1 MSLRNMKMFTNVNLK
16 NKTKKLELK
25 NLIETTPR
33 ALDNENHRPGPKSR
47 RTKRKKSRYKP
58 MPKSELAKRM
68 AQNSPQFQIN
78 FSNKCSESFDGFETN
93 DNHQLGG
100 SIQDLKNDFVQ
111 NIDSSEDI
119 QVNFAENSTEKISNL
134 PDIKLEVLV
143 ENGLGLNKQ
152 PIGDEVKTEVTG
164 LLHFLIYI
172 FDHLRMK
179 LSCSRSKNLLVQ
191 KFVHFEVLCNM
202 GALNA
207 HNIGEIMKKFMKIVK
222 LYKLLF

>member
-1 MSLRNMKMFTNVNLK
+1 MYKL
-16 NKTKKLELK
+16 KTKNEKLVL
-25 NLIETTPR
+25 TAHCP
-33 ALDNENHRPGPKSR
+33 LDNENHRPGPKSR

-143 ENGLGLNKQ
+143 ENGLGLNQQ

-164 LLHFLIYI
+164 LLHLLIYI
-172 FDHLRMK
+172 FDHLR
-179 LSCSRSKNLLVQ
+179 
-191 KFVHFEVLCNM
+191 
-202 GALNA
+202 G
-207 HNIGEIMKKFMKIVK
+207 
-222 LYKLLF
+222 